1 MTYPGFD
8 VQPTFSLRITH
19 KFRQRR
25 TEWVAGVQCMLW
37 GLILLMPMET
47 FASPAFR
54 VFQQIM
60 PEFWWGV
67 ILLAIGTVRII
78 GLIVNGAR
86 RRVTPWLRLVSAL
99 LGFGVFTG
107 ISLCFA
113 SAGLI
118 STWIAA
124 WPVLMV
130 VELMNIHD
138 TARDARQANG

>member
-1 MTYPGFD
+1 MLPSPP
-8 VQPTFSLRITH
+8 QMEPTFSLRIQL

-25 TEWVAGVQCMLW
+25 TEWVAGFQCLLF
-37 GLILLMPMET
+37 GAILLMPMET
-47 FASPAFR
+47 FASPSFR
-54 VFQQIM
+54 VFSELL
-60 PEFWWGV
+60 PEIWWGAALV
-67 ILLAIGTVRII
+67 MIGAVRLG

-86 RRVTPWLRLVSAL
+86 RRITPWLRLVSAL
-99 LGFGVFTG
+99 LGFGVFTA

-113 SAGLI
+113 SSGTI

>member
-1 MTYPGFD
+1 MLASPP
-8 VQPTFSLRITH
+8 QIEPTFSLRIQH

-25 TEWVAGVQCMLW
+25 TEWVAGVQCLLW
-37 GLILLMPMET
+37 GVVLLLPMET

-54 VFQQIM
+54 VFNQIM
-60 PEFWWGV
+60 PEIWWGAA
-67 ILLAIGTVRII
+67 LMLIGSVRLG

-86 RRVTPWLRLVSAL
+86 RRVTPWLRLISAL
-99 LGFGVFTG
+99 LGFGVFTA

-113 SAGLI
+113 SSGLI

-124 WPVLMV
+124 WPVAMV

-138 TARDARQANG
+138 TARDARLANG